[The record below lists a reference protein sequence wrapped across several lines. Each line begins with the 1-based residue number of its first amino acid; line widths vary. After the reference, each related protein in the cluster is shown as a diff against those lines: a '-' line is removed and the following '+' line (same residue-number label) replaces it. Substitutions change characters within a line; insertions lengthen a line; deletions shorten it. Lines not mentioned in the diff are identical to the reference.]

1 MFIVVLRW
9 LFSKAL
15 SNNHEKLEII
25 SMWCCEPLRP
35 KGLRIWKKSFC
46 ENRVKTAVRSGK
58 NRGISKFFIEKWPHS
73 EEFSQCKN
81 MEGWNFNVFQAGRKK
96 FVIAAAAS
104 CDCSRR
110 VVWLQPPRRVIAVQH
125 GAVPGRVFAG
135 GWRVRAMI
143 VHILNND
150 CTYIE
155 LLNNLSC

>member
-1 MFIVVLRW
+1 MEINPTRHCQPLFAKGFRRW
-9 LFSKAL
+9 
-15 SNNHEKLEII
+15 EK
-25 SMWCCEPLRP
+25 SV
-35 KGLRIWKKSFC
+35 C

-58 NRGISKFFIEKWPHS
+58 NRGISKIFIEKWPHS

-104 CDCSRR
+104 CDCSTARR
-110 VVWLQPPRRVIAVQH
+110 CAREGICRGL
-125 GAVPGRVFAG
+125 AG
-135 GWRVRAMI
+135 EGNDCPYI
-143 VHILNND
+143 NND

>member
-1 MFIVVLRW
+1 MLQQSHIPHMFIVVLRW

-35 KGLRIWKKSFC
+35 KGFRIWKKSFC

-81 MEGWNFNVFQAGRKK
+81 MEGWNFNVFQGSWKKLVISGRGE
-96 FVIAAAAS
+96 
-104 CDCSRR
+104 CRWR
-110 VVWLQPPRRVIAVQH
+110 
-125 GAVPGRVFAG
+125 GRG
-135 GWRVRAMI
+135 ECR
-143 VHILNND
+143 
-150 CTYIE
+150 
-155 LLNNLSC
+155 